1 MFIKNKDSVTLLL
14 TEDNESLHFPD
25 NEPFASI
32 QGSIHFPL
40 SINM

>member
-1 MFIKNKDSVTLLL
+1 MFMKNKDSIILLL
-14 TEDNESLHFPD
+14 TEDNERLHFPD
-25 NEPFASI
+25 NETSASV